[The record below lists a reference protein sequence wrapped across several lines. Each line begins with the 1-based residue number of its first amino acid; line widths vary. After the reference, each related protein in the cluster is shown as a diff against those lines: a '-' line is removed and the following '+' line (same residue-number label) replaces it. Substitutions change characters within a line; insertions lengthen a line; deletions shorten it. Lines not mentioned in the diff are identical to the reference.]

1 MAGTTFA
8 GGFTVTVVLYG
19 TRFCPYCIAARALL
33 RARNIDYQDIA
44 VDGDLQLRD
53 AVMARSGQSTVPQ
66 IWVGGVHVGGFT
78 ELRQIN
84 ASGELDTLLAKA
96 PANGEQLKPDAPP
109 ITGLESQ

>member
-1 MAGTTFA
+1 
-8 GGFTVTVVLYG
+8 VTVVLYG